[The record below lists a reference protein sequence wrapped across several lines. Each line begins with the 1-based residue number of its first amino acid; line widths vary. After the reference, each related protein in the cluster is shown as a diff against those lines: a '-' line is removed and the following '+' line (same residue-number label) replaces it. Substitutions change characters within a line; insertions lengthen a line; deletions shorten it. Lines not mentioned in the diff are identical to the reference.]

1 MVEKQKRLKKLI
13 LVMLAYGGSLLTLFP
28 FLWMLA
34 TSFKTN
40 KEVFS
45 SGLSIIPKTFSL
57 ANYTKALEV
66 APILTYLSNSIIV
79 SVTTTVGVVITS
91 LLAGYALSRLHFPGR
106 NIIFIA
112 VLGTM
117 MVPHQSSMIPS
128 FIMLKNFGWL
138 DSFKAL
144 IIPFL
149 VYPFAIFMMRNFL
162 LNLPKEL
169 EEAAYLDGCTRL
181 QILYKIF
188 LPLSKPAIASVVIMN
203 FTHVWNDFFWPLVMT
218 KSVNMR
224 TMQVGLSML
233 KNEFTLQWPLL
244 MSATVISAIPIFI
257 IYICFQ
263 RFFVQ
268 GAVSSGVKG

>member
-1 MVEKQKRLKKLI
+1 MVEKQKKLKKLV
-13 LVMLAYGGSLLTLFP
+13 LFVLAFGGSLITLFP

-40 KEVFS
+40 REVYS
-45 SGLSIIPKTFSL
+45 SGLSIIPKSLSL
-57 ANYTKALEV
+57 ANYIKAFEV
-66 APILTYLSNSIIV
+66 APIFVYLMNSIMISV
-79 SVTTTVGVVITS
+79 VTTIGVVITS
-91 LLAGYALSRLHFPGR
+91 LLAGYSLSRLHFPGR

-138 DSFKAL
+138 DSYKAL

-149 VYPFAIFMMRNFL
+149 VYPFAVFMMRNFL

-169 EEAAYLDGCTRL
+169 EEAAHLDGCSRL

-188 LPLSKPAIASVVIMN
+188 LPLSKPAIASIIILN

-244 MSATVISAIPIFI
+244 MSATVVSAIPIFI
-257 IYICFQ
+257 IYILFQ

-268 GAVSSGVKG
+268 GSVSSGVKG

>member
-66 APILTYLSNSIIV
+66 APILTYLSNSILV

-181 QILYKIF
+181 QILFKIF

-203 FTHVWNDFFWPLVMT
+203 FTYVWNDFFWPLVMT

>member
-1 MVEKQKRLKKLI
+1 MVEKQKGLRKLALI
-13 LVMLAYGGSLLTLFP
+13 VLAFGGSLLTLFP

-40 KEVFS
+40 REVYS
-45 SGLSIIPKTFSL
+45 SGLSIIPKSFSL
-57 ANYTKALEV
+57 ANYTKAFDV
-66 APILTYLSNSIIV
+66 APVMVYLTNSIVV
-79 SVTTTVGVVITS
+79 SLTTTIGVVITS

-106 NIIFIA
+106 NVIFIA

-138 DSFKAL
+138 DSYKAL

-149 VYPFAIFMMRNFL
+149 VYPFAVFMMRNFL
-162 LNLPKEL
+162 MNLPKEL

-188 LPLSKPAIASVVIMN
+188 LPLSKPAIASIVIIN

-218 KSVNMR
+218 KSVEMR

-244 MSATVISAIPIFI
+244 MAATVISALPIFV
-257 IYICFQ
+257 IYILFQ

-268 GAVSSGVKG
+268 GSVSSGVKG